1 MDNMEIV
8 RPHGRRGKCRRV
20 GDACLPVRQEIIFG
34 NKFAIDGTN
43 VGGSDYKCNS
53 LTIF

>member
-8 RPHGRRGKCRRV
+8 RPHGRRGKRRRA
-20 GDACLPVRQEIIFG
+20 GDGMIFA